1 MIDTMEGLIIGGLI
15 ILLYLFFAY
24 KWYRYVSYEYRDKPV
39 RLFFIV
45 LIVIPLSP
53 ILIPCFALGWLFDF
67 EGMRSMY
74 VDYEPIEFSD
84 DDWDDGPYIDS

>member
-1 MIDTMEGLIIGGLI
+1 MKQNNLLFLI

-53 ILIPCFALGWLFDF
+53 ILIPFFALGWLFDID
-67 EGMRSMY
+67 GLRSMY
-74 VDYEPIEFSD
+74 VDYEPIEID
-84 DDWDDGPYIDS
+84 DEGDDAPFFD